1 MLIIVFDVAVNLLM
15 DALTD
20 KTIGIS
26 TDIRIDA
33 LVDVNVNT
41 FVVLMTTFGFA
52 MPGTTAKNFR
62 C

>member
-20 KTIGIS
+20 KTIGIP

-41 FVVLMTTFGFA
+41 FVVLMTTFVFA
-52 MPGTTAKNFR
+52 MSGTTAKKFP